1 MARGLYRVVENFD
14 QVFFFLTGNLKGRLV
29 RPGRRY
35 EDNIKM
41 DVKER
46 KGGGCGLVLSDSGYE
61 KKRVLVNAVMIFWVS
76 YNSGKF

>member
-1 MARGLYRVVENFD
+1 MGGGMLLVWGSRKFRTR
-14 QVFFFLTGNLKGRLV
+14 FLTGNLKGRLG

-46 KGGGCGLVLSDSGYE
+46 KREGCGLVLSDSGYE
-61 KKRVLVNAVMIFWVS
+61 EKRDLVNAIMIFWVS
-76 YNSGKF
+76 YSSRKF